1 MLSISLSGP
10 ARAVA
15 AVTQALAAL
24 NPYPP
29 TAWTLRESPG
39 RCEIRDGDRAV
50 VAFTWERAVAAMLA
64 PPAPLCSVV
73 VRGPGRW
80 R

>member
-24 NPYPP
+24 NTYPP

-50 VAFTWERAVAAMLA
+50 VAFTW
-64 PPAPLCSVV
+64 
-73 VRGPGRW
+73 
-80 R
+80 